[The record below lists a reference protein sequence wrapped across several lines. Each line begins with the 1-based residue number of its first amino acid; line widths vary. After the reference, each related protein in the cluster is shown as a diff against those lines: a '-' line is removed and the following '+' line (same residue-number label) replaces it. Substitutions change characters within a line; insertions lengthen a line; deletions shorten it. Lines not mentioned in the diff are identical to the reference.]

1 MNLEMKSNQPPEH
14 LKNEGRRI
22 WLEMFEQLTDA
33 GILTDADM
41 SAFVLLCE
49 SFDNVKRCDDELSKT
64 GEYYESGKG
73 QVLRHPQAVQRDK
86 YVAER
91 SALMRQFGMM
101 PLARGTIKPKTLQ
114 KPSTGIK
121 VRQR

>member
-1 MNLEMKSNQPPEH
+1 MKSNQPPEH

-22 WLEMFEQLTDA
+22 WLEMSEQLTDA

-41 SAFVLLCE
+41 SAFVMLCR
-49 SFDNVKRCDDELSKT
+49 SFDDVARCDDVLRKT
-64 GEYYESGKG
+64 GEFYTAPKG
-73 QVLRHPQAVQRDK
+73 QILRHPQAVQRDK

-101 PLARGTIKPKTLQ
+101 PLARGTIKPKALQ
-114 KPSTGIK
+114 KPTGGIK